1 MDIKDHPV
9 VLFDGVC
16 NFCNGAVQFIIRHD
30 PQAVFR
36 FAAYQ
41 SAAGNELALR
51 HGIDPQKLETFAVVV
66 GDKAFVRSDA
76 ALVTAANLGGLW
88 RLAAVF
94 KLVPRFLRDAVY
106 GVIAKNRYRWFG
118 RQESCMMPDAGVRRR
133 FLG

>member
-1 MDIKDHPV
+1 MESNDHPV

-41 SAAGNELALR
+41 SSAGNELALR
-51 HGIDPQKLETFAVVV
+51 HGIDPVTLETFAIIVN
-66 GDKAFVRSDA
+66 DQAFVRSDA
-76 ALVTAANLGGLW
+76 AIATAAQMGGLW
-88 RLAAVF
+88 RLAVVF

-106 GVIAKNRYRWFG
+106 GVIARNRYRWFG
-118 RQESCMMPDAGVRRR
+118 RRESCMVPDADVRRR